1 MQRGRLRRAI
11 DGLITLDL
19 VIAGLAL
26 IAMLGHVVLD
36 VILREV
42 HVPFSGTLE
51 IVSFW
56 YMVALVFL
64 AIPVAQAHG
73 HHIRV
78 ELFTAAVPARVQQ
91 TIDLLVLLS
100 CVALLGLFIWVSTEE
115 ALRQTSRMAV
125 VEAGTGTIPVWPT
138 RWLVPLS
145 MATTALICLL
155 QAFDLIRALVRNE
168 APIPHHRE
176 TLDV

>member
-1 MQRGRLRRAI
+1 MVRMRVRKAV
-11 DGLITLDL
+11 DALITLDL

-26 IAMLGHVVLD
+26 MAMLVHVVLD
-36 VILREV
+36 VVLREV

-73 HHIRV
+73 HHIKV
-78 ELFTAAVPARVQQ
+78 ELFTVAISPRTQKMIDIAVLLACAA
-91 TIDLLVLLS
+91 LLV
-100 CVALLGLFIWVSTEE
+100 VFVWVSVEE
-115 ALRQTSRMAV
+115 ALRQTSRHAM
-125 VEAGTGTIPVWPT
+125 VEAGTGTIAVWPT

-145 MATTALICLL
+145 MATTCLICVM
-155 QAFDLIRALVRNE
+155 QAYDLVRSLITGIE
-168 APIPHHRE
+168 PPTHARKS
-176 TLDV
+176 LDV

>member
-1 MQRGRLRRAI
+1 MQRGRLRRVI
-11 DGLITLDL
+11 DGLMTGNL

-26 IAMLGHVVLD
+26 IAMLVHVVLD
-36 VILREV
+36 VVLREI

-64 AIPVAQAHG
+64 AIPIAQAHG

-78 ELFTAAVPARVQQ
+78 ELFTAAVSPRVQQ
-91 TIDLLVLLS
+91 VIDLLVLFG
-100 CVALLGLFIWVSTEE
+100 CIALLILFVWVSTEE
-115 ALRQTSRMAV
+115 AIRQTNRLAV

-155 QAFDLIRALVRNE
+155 QAFDLIWALARNE
-168 APIPHHRE
+168 VLPRSHEESR
-176 TLDV
+176 DV

>member
-1 MQRGRLRRAI
+1 MYSGRLRRAI
-11 DGLITLDL
+11 DGLIAANF

-26 IAMLGHVVLD
+26 MAMLAHVVLD
-36 VILREV
+36 VVLREIA
-42 HVPFSGTLE
+42 VPFSGTLE

-64 AIPVAQAHG
+64 AIPVAQAQG

-78 ELFTAAVPARVQQ
+78 ELFTAAVSPRVQRW
-91 TIDLLVLLS
+91 IDVVVLVACIGILIPFVW
-100 CVALLGLFIWVSTEE
+100 VASEE
-115 ALRQTSRMAV
+115 AMRQTRRLAV

-145 MATTALICLL
+145 MATTLLVCLFQL
-155 QAFDLIRALVRNE
+155 LELLGFAEERVSQAPGTEEPFDV
-168 APIPHHRE
+168 
-176 TLDV
+176 

>member
-1 MQRGRLRRAI
+1 MQQGRLRRGI
-11 DGLITLDL
+11 DALITGNL
-19 VIAGLAL
+19 VVAGLAL

-36 VILREV
+36 VVLREV

-78 ELFTAAVPARVQQ
+78 ELFTAAVSLRVQQ
-91 TIDLLVLLS
+91 FIDTLVLLG
-100 CVALLGLFIWVSTEE
+100 CVALLVLFIWVSTEE
-115 ALRQTSRMAV
+115 ALRQTDRLAV
-125 VEAGTGTIPVWPT
+125 VEAGTGTLPVWPT
-138 RWLVPLS
+138 RWMVPLS

-168 APIPHHRE
+168 APVPRHQE
-176 TLDV
+176 SFDV